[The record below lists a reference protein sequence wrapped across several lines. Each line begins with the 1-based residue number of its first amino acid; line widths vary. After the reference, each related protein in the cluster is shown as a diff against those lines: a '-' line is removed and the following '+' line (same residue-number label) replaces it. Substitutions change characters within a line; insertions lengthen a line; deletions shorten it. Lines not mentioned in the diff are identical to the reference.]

1 MSFPAACCNTPPVQ
15 ASYTPVGA
23 KQAIGGIECYVSGS
37 KDAKRGVIVNYDI
50 FGMHANVVQLCDVL
64 AAAGYYV
71 VLPDLLG
78 SDALTEAGLGNAGV
92 FAAFI
97 KGPGSWAAVKDKYVA
112 VQGYLRDSGI
122 EAVAVVGF
130 CWGGKMV
137 VRALAELDG
146 LAGGAIVHPALIK
159 DGDMATVRAPLL
171 VLPSKD
177 EPDFTAEFAT
187 LGGKPFFKQ
196 CGMVRFDDMHH
207 GFCGARGDWSK
218 PEQAKRV
225 NDAVKL
231 LVGFFNTTT
240 ASRQ

>member
-37 KDAKRGVIVNYDI
+37 KDAKRALLVNYDI

-78 SDALTEAGLGNAGV
+78 SKALTEADLGSAEV
-92 FAAFI
+92 FGAFI
-97 KGPGSWAAVKDKYVA
+97 KGAGSWAANKDKYAA

-122 EAVAVVGF
+122 TAVGVVGF

-137 VRALAELDG
+137 VEALAELDG

-159 DGDMATVRAPLL
+159 DGDMATVKAPLF

-177 EPDFTAEFAT
+177 EPDFAAEFAT
-187 LGGKPFFKQ
+187 LEYKPFFAQ
-196 CGMVRFDDMHH
+196 CGMVRFDDMFH
-207 GFCGARGDWSK
+207 GFCGARGDWSQ

-225 NDAVKL
+225 NDAIAL
-231 LVGFFNTTT
+231 LVGFFNSVT
-240 ASRQ
+240 ATQ